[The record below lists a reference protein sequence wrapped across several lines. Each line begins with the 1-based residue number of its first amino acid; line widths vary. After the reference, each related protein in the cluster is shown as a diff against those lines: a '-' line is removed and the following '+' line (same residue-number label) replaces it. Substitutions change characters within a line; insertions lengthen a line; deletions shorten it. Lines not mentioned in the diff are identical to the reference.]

1 MRGGFV
7 GFFLLIAVALL
18 LRSTALTVLAAR
30 GVVLDVLVFVT
41 VVWALRRGEASG
53 TLLGFV
59 LGLAADLDAGHWLG
73 RHALA
78 LSLVG
83 YATGRLGHT
92 LVRDRTRT
100 HLVLLVLA
108 TFSHQLWVAAFEIS
122 LIPSWRFALTRVVV
136 SAVATAPLGALLLAL
151 LRRVYGRPI
160 FPHAHLGSGS
170 PG

>member
-7 GFFLLIAVALL
+7 GFVLIIAVALL

-41 VVWALRRGEASG
+41 VVWSLRRGEGSG

-100 HLVLLVLA
+100 HLVLLALA
-108 TFSHQLWVAAFEIS
+108 TFAHQLWVAAFEMP
-122 LIPSWRFALTRVVV
+122 LVPSWRFVLTRVLV
-136 SAVATAPLGALLLAL
+136 SAAVTAPVGSLLIGIT
-151 LRRVYGRPI
+151 RRLYGRPL

>member
-1 MRGGFV
+1 VGFV
-7 GFFLLIAVALL
+7 LIIVVALL

-41 VVWALRRGEASG
+41 VVWALRRGEQPG
-53 TLLGFV
+53 TVLGFV
-59 LGLAADLDAGHWLG
+59 LGLAADLDSGHWLG

-100 HLVLLVLA
+100 HLVLLAFATLA
-108 TFSHQLWVAAFEIS
+108 HQLWVAAFEMP
-122 LIPSWRFALTRVVV
+122 LLPSWQFVITRVLV
-136 SAVATAPLGALLLAL
+136 SAAVTAPLGSLLLAL
-151 LRRVYGRPI
+151 TRRAYGRPL

>member
-1 MRGGFV
+1 MKGGLT
-7 GFFLLIAVALL
+7 GFLLLIGVALL

-41 VVWALRRGEASG
+41 VVWSLRRGEAAG
-53 TLLGFV
+53 TMLGFV
-59 LGLAADLDAGHWLG
+59 LGLAADVDAGHWLG

-100 HLVLLVLA
+100 HLVLLALA
-108 TFSHQLWVAAFEIS
+108 TLSHQLWTTAFEMS
-122 LIPSWRFALTRVVV
+122 VVPSWRFVLTRVLI
-136 SAVATAPLGALLLAL
+136 AVLVTAPAGALLLAIT
-151 LRRVYGRPI
+151 RRLYGRPI

>member
-1 MRGGFV
+1 MGFV
-7 GFFLLIAVALL
+7 LIIAVALL

-41 VVWALRRGEASG
+41 AVWALRHGERPG
-53 TLLGFV
+53 TVLGFA

-100 HLVLLVLA
+100 HLVLIALA
-108 TFSHQLWVAAFEIS
+108 TLAHQTWVAAFETPLAPTPQY
-122 LIPSWRFALTRVVV
+122 LITRVLV
-136 SAVATAPLGALLLAL
+136 SAAVTAPVGALLLAIV
-151 LRRVYGRPI
+151 RRAYGRPI
-160 FPHAHLGSGS
+160 FPNAHLGSGS

>member
-1 MRGGFV
+1 MTG
-7 GFFLLIAVALL
+7 FLLLIGVALL

-41 VVWALRRGEASG
+41 VVWSMRRGEAGG
-53 TLLGFV
+53 TALGFV

-100 HLVLLVLA
+100 HLVLLALA
-108 TFSHQLWVAAFEIS
+108 TLAHQLWITAFEMS
-122 LIPSWRFALTRVVV
+122 LVPSWRFVLARVVLAAVTTAPIGALILALTRR
-136 SAVATAPLGALLLAL
+136 L
-151 LRRVYGRPI
+151 YGRPL

-170 PG
+170 SG

>member
-7 GFFLLIAVALL
+7 GFVLIIAVALL

-41 VVWALRRGEASG
+41 VVWSLRRGEGAG

-100 HLVLLVLA
+100 HLVLLALA
-108 TFSHQLWVAAFEIS
+108 TLAHQLWVAAFESS
-122 LIPSWRFALTRVVV
+122 LLPSWRYVLTRVLV
-136 SAVATAPLGALLLAL
+136 SALVTAPVGALLLAII
-151 LRRVYGRPI
+151 RRVYGRPI